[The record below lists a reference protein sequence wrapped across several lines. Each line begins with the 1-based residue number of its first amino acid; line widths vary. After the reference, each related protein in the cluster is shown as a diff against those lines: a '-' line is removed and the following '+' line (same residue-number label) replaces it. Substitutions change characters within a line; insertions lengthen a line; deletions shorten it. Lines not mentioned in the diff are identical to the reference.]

1 MIGTAL
7 LIGTLVFV
15 VVMNLWGL
23 WLNRQPAQK
32 STPPINKNHGPALHA
47 SIRNLNKTSLRPA

>member
-1 MIGTAL
+1 MIGTAMV
-7 LIGTLVFV
+7 IGMFVFV

-32 STPPINKNHGPALHA
+32 STPRINKNHGPALHA
-47 SIRNLNKTSLRPA
+47 SIRNLNKTSLRLA